1 MLTRG
6 CERSDRNYAVRRRR
20 TETMV
25 RDARANLTRRRG
37 NAENVRI
44 ERKEMEGGNGE
55 SEANEVTL

>member
-1 MLTRG
+1 
-6 CERSDRNYAVRRRR
+6 
-20 TETMV
+20 MV